1 MEVIINLTQHTAT
14 EEQREN
20 GVMDVGNSSLKPI
33 LVEALNFYKQPTRQD
48 IEAAAKMIAKVADA
62 YLVQLEKAGAEI
74 DRSKREAKAMI
85 GGAPYLMSALE
96 NYLNEMGIVPVYA
109 YSERISEERHL
120 EDGSVQKV
128 NVFKHIGFIE
138 Y

>member
-1 MEVIINLTQHTAT
+1 MEVIINLTQHVAT

-20 GVMDVGNSSLKPI
+20 GVVEINDKALKKV
-33 LVEALNFYKQPTRQD
+33 LVDALNFYKQPTRQD
-48 IEAAAKMIAKVADA
+48 IEVTAKMIAKIADT
-62 YLVQLEKAGAEI
+62 YLVYLTKAGIEI
-74 DRSKREAKAMI
+74 DKSKREAKAMI

-96 NYLNEMGIVPVYA
+96 NYLEEAGITPVYA
-109 YSERISEERHL
+109 YSKRVSEELHL